1 MKILALSLTLI
12 VGLSSICDAQ
22 LISRRTLAT
31 QDGMKEM
38 ELYGVDFTEVL
49 WYISTPIEIE
59 RLSTVDPKS
68 AEGQDLMSK
77 GKINVKGG
85 KIYEIARFTSNAT
98 GLYEY
103 QKGDVIGIRFEH
115 GEGRILE
122 FKLTS
127 PKNPSSSNTVK
138 YYELVYKSNRDGSN
152 KKVDYAGAQWDLMM
166 GSYSRLEFK
175 AKVNQKNKANKN
187 RIKGMTKDGSE
198 KETIR
203 EKIGL

>member
-1 MKILALSLTLI
+1 MKNLALLLTFVL
-12 VGLSSICDAQ
+12 GFSTLTDAQ

-49 WYISTPIEIE
+49 WYISTPIELE

-85 KIYEIARFTSNAT
+85 KLYEIARFTNNAT
-98 GLYEY
+98 GLFEY
-103 QKGDVIGIRFEH
+103 QKGDIIGIRFEH

-122 FKLTS
+122 FKLTK
-127 PKNPSSSNTVK
+127 PKDPSSSSTV
-138 YYELVYKSNRDGSN
+138 L
-152 KKVDYAGAQWDLMM
+152 
-166 GSYSRLEFK
+166 
-175 AKVNQKNKANKN
+175 
-187 RIKGMTKDGSE
+187 
-198 KETIR
+198 
-203 EKIGL
+203 